1 VRALF
6 IALPIFI
13 VSVAGHAASLD
24 LKGALSAAHAQ
35 SPELQRAQSRSE
47 EAKWREVESY
57 SLFLPKIEASGNYL
71 LDYKYMFI
79 DMNFG
84 GSPVTIPNIV
94 PTTIF
99 DVKAQWSLWDGWA
112 STNHMRAA
120 SAAHDAAQDELKWE
134 QFKLNRTVILE
145 YYRALAS
152 KELVRVA
159 ESNLK
164 TLQDHLRDV
173 RLFRKSG
180 VSTNYDVLRVEVQV
194 SEAESEIINSKDNLA
209 IAEAHLAE
217 VLGQEEAVEPQ
228 GKLPEL
234 KADLADKAGKDIKS
248 RVDLQ
253 ALGERV
259 QSYDYAARAAGRHWL
274 PRFSAFGVYQYYNNR
289 NDEYDDWDRYRNAYQ
304 VGLNL
309 TWDLFDG
316 FSDVAK
322 RHEAIEQRTQ
332 SEKALRAE
340 QLKSKIDGE
349 RWSRKFRYFSS
360 VFKARVDDI
369 EKSQESVRLA
379 RQGRK
384 VGARTNTDLL
394 DAETELFRAQAG
406 AVTAQLGA
414 IEALINLELST
425 GQSLY
430 SFE

>member
-1 VRALF
+1 MRALF
-6 IALPIFI
+6 FALPIIFVH
-13 VSVAGHAASLD
+13 VSSSAASLD
-24 LKGALSAAHAQ
+24 LKSALSAAGAQ
-35 SPELQRAQSRSE
+35 SPELQKAQSENE
-47 EAKWREVESY
+47 EARWREIESY
-57 SLFLPKIEASGNYL
+57 SAFLPKIQASGNYL
-71 LDYKYMFI
+71 FDYKYMFI

-84 GSPVTIPNIV
+84 GSAVTIPNIV
-94 PTTIF
+94 PSTIF
-99 DVKAQWSLWDGWA
+99 DVKAQWGLWDGWA
-112 STNHMRAA
+112 SSNRLRAA
-120 SAAHDAAQDELKWE
+120 DAAHDAAENELKW
-134 QFKLNRTVILE
+134 QKFKLGRTVVLE
-145 YYRALAS
+145 YYRALAG

-209 IAEAHLAE
+209 ISEAHLAE

-234 KADLADKAGKDIKS
+234 KADLVDKAGKDMKGRADLEALAD
-248 RVDLQ
+248 RVS
-253 ALGERV
+253 AF
-259 QSYDYAARAAGRHWL
+259 DYGARAAGRHWL
-274 PRFSAFGVYQYYNNR
+274 PRLSAFGVYQYYNNR
-289 NDEYDDWDRYRNAYQ
+289 NDEYDDWDKYRNAYQ

-316 FSDVAK
+316 FADVAK

-332 SEKALRAE
+332 SEKTLRAE

-349 RWSRKFRYFSS
+349 RWARKFKYYSS
-360 VFKARVDDI
+360 VFKARKDDI

-425 GQSLY
+425 GQALY